1 MAVSTQ
7 SDLVV
12 PTGMGRSGR
21 AALGSLLALIVG
33 GCAEGNGQIA
43 QRLALLPPTPAAR
56 QMGEQLFDRHCAG
69 CHGAKAGGTEKG
81 PALAHRIYEPSHHSD
96 QAFYL
101 AARMG
106 VAAHHWR
113 FGNMPP
119 QPQVTEGD
127 VRQIVDY
134 VRWVQRE
141 TGVY

>member
-1 MAVSTQ
+1 
-7 SDLVV
+7 
-12 PTGMGRSGR
+12 MGRSGR
-21 AALGSLLALIVG
+21 AALGSLFALTAA
-33 GCAEGNGQIA
+33 GCAKGDDQIA
-43 QRLALLPPTPAAR
+43 QRLALLPPTPAAH
-56 QMGEQLFDRHCAG
+56 QMGEQLFGRHCAG
-69 CHGAKAGGTEKG
+69 CHGVKAGGTEKG
-81 PALAHRIYEPSHHSD
+81 PPLAHRIYEPNHHSD

-101 AARMG
+101 AARTG

-127 VRQIVDY
+127 VRQIVEY